1 MARLP
6 TEAKEAFAQTMTA
19 KFMATHDEEGMPN
32 IAMIST
38 TTPWDDDHLIF
49 GDFLMWRTKRNL
61 EAGSPVSVSVL
72 ANDLRWYEVRG
83 RFLGFER
90 SGEKFDAVSRQDLFR
105 YSAIGLLRAVGTIAA
120 DEVYCHRLS
129 AISTATRWLL
139 TRIGARPPTDSP
151 DAKQINAIVAGVF
164 SARKAAKFLAVSRDG
179 HLEQFPVIELRPV
192 GGSHLALRP
201 DLPLSKGDIVAI
213 SAVTPDLKAF
223 QIKGEYL
230 GAKRRG
236 PCRFGYVKGTTVL
249 SQTPPLVSHEVPAG
263 T

>member
-1 MARLP
+1 
-6 TEAKEAFAQTMTA
+6 MTA
-19 KFMATHDEEGMPN
+19 KFMATHDEEGIPN

-90 SGEKFDAVSRQDLFR
+90 SGEKFDAVSTQDLFR

-120 DEVYCHRLS
+120 DEVYCHRLR
-129 AISTATRWLL
+129 ALSTATRWLW
-139 TRIGARPPTDSP
+139 TRIAARPPTGTSE
-151 DAKQINAIVAGVF
+151 AQRINPIVAGVF
-164 SARKAAKFLAVSRDG
+164 SARNAAKFLAVSRND
-179 HLEQFPVIELRPV
+179 HIEQLPVLELRPV
-192 GGSHLALRP
+192 GESYLALRP

-223 QIKGEYL
+223 QIKGKYV
-230 GAKRRG
+230 GVKRCG
-236 PCRFGYVKGTTVL
+236 PCRFGYVKITTVL
-249 SQTPPLVSHEVPAG
+249 SQTPPLVSHEVPADSE
-263 T
+263 TIQNP